1 MSALPEVLAGPIVRR
16 VEPRLC
22 SFWIAL
28 SHPASVMATVWRG
41 LQTAGAEPGT
51 VASGDDKVAEAITT
65 TLPIA
70 RRLHVAVVTIKLDMG
85 EPSFEPG
92 QIYAYDIQVVT
103 PTARKGLKQL
113 RLLEAETMDMEPDLS
128 VQRPLGLPLGYVE
141 GRLPSIVTAPA
152 LAENVRM
159 AHCSCRKSYLAGPRR
174 PGLARRHDRG
184 EPDRPDRAPAAAVP
198 HRRPDLRRRLLRR
211 PAGDAQRPGRR
222 SHGCHGA
229 AAGHD
234 DAAERHHDR
243 PPVRRRPAQLPGG
256 PPSEGRDRA
265 RWLHDRGRREP
276 PAQLRR
282 VRRDVP
288 RRLEPARLARAG
300 RAGADRQR
308 AGPGLPGAPVVL
320 EPPRGQPRGRRRRV
334 AG

>member
-41 LQTAGAEPGT
+41 MQTAGADPGT

-65 TLPIA
+65 TLPMA
-70 RRLHVAVVTIKLDMG
+70 RRLHVAVVTIKLDTG

-103 PTARKGLKQL
+103 PSARKGLKQL

-141 GRLPSIVTAPA
+141 GTAAVIRHRSGAGGERAHGALQLPQV
-152 LAENVRM
+152 L
-159 AHCSCRKSYLAGPRR
+159 LAGPRR

-211 PAGDAQRPGRR
+211 A
-222 SHGCHGA
+222 C
-229 AAGHD
+229 
-234 DAAERHHDR
+234 
-243 PPVRRRPAQLPGG
+243 
-256 PPSEGRDRA
+256 
-265 RWLHDRGRREP
+265 W
-276 PAQLRR
+276 
-282 VRRDVP
+282 
-288 RRLEPARLARAG
+288 
-300 RAGADRQR
+300 
-308 AGPGLPGAPVVL
+308 
-320 EPPRGQPRGRRRRV
+320 
-334 AG
+334 